1 MQDTPDHIKKIQLQ
15 IWLAKSPAERL
26 RQAIQDNEALFT
38 FWEQARSEL
47 AENKNEPAKNYDRPH
62 K

>member
-38 FWEQARSEL
+38 FWEHAKSEL
-47 AENKNEPAKNYDRPH
+47 AAENKNEPATKL
-62 K
+62 